1 MKITIKKTIET
12 EIEVPQYW
20 TCHNGYSV
28 FKLLDNEKCYQVLA
42 YPKWPMIAIS
52 SVKTNF
58 ELSSTAI
65 TEEEFNLRLN
75 EAKQFLNL

>member
-1 MKITIKKTIET
+1 MIIKINQTIEK

-20 TCHNGYSV
+20 TNPNSFSV

-42 YPKWPMIAIS
+42 YAKWPMVAIS
-52 SVKTNF
+52 SVNTNF
-58 ELSSTAI
+58 DLSSTPI

-75 EAKQFLNL
+75 EAKQYLNL